1 MNCDRTYHI
10 KESPLTRREDE
21 GAPLGRI
28 KLVQP
33 CANCFEL
40 AFRIKI
46 IFDTKEIKIKT
57 RPNYFVVT
65 KVQKC
70 TQNVRKPREF
80 RTFWVRE
87 TLV

>member
-1 MNCDRTYHI
+1 MVTNLTYMAT
-10 KESPLTRREDE
+10 KESLLTRREDE

-33 CANCFEL
+33 CENCFEL
-40 AFRIKI
+40 AFKIKI
-46 IFDTKEIKIKT
+46 IFGTLKKRDQIILW
-57 RPNYFVVT
+57 
-65 KVQKC
+65 QLKC
-70 TQNVRKPREF
+70 KKCKQNARNPREF